1 MPSAPDTSDLRALA
15 RVILDQED
23 LEQSAIR
30 ARVRPYELA
39 PVRRRAV
46 EGARVGLFVG
56 VGLGLAS
63 VGSATARTFRPPEW
77 VLYLALFIAI
87 AVAAGAIVGASA
99 GLVVQWMQRRRIDAE
114 LAELA
119 QHRRQ
124 ARSNGE
130 GWRGPRSR

>member
-1 MPSAPDTSDLRALA
+1 MPSPPDTSDLRALA

-23 LEQSAIR
+23 LEQSAIG

-46 EGARVGLFVG
+46 EGARVGLLVG
-56 VGLGLAS
+56 VGVGLAS
-63 VGSATARTFRPPEW
+63 VGSATARTFRPSEW

-87 AVAAGAIVGASA
+87 AIAAGAIVGASA
-99 GLVVQWMQRRRIDAE
+99 GLVVQWTQRRRIDAE

-119 QHRRQ
+119 HPPRQ
-124 ARSNGE
+124 AGSNGE
-130 GWRGPRSR
+130 GWGGPRSR